1 MGSKSTL
8 CILPHNSHK
17 RIAAA
22 LAAGAVLA
30 LLPDLAQASTA
41 TSGLAWEAPLT
52 TLQNSLTGPVARVI
66 ALLALAAA
74 GAALVFGG
82 EMGDFTRRIMMAV
95 LGISV
100 LLLGGQL
107 VTTLFGAGAVV

>member
-1 MGSKSTL
+1 MD
-8 CILPHNSHK
+8 K
-17 RIAAA
+17 RIVCAVAV
-22 LAAGAVLA
+22 GAVLV
-30 LLPDLAQASTA
+30 LLPDLALAGGT
-41 TSGLAWEAPLT
+41 GLPWEQPLQ
-52 TLQNSLTGPVARVI
+52 TLQRSLTGPVAMVI

-82 EMGDFTRRIMMAV
+82 EMGDFTRRILMAV

-107 VTTLFGAGAVV
+107 ITALFSAPGAVI

>member
-1 MGSKSTL
+1 MDR
-8 CILPHNSHK
+8 
-17 RIAAA
+17 RIGIA
-22 LAAGAVLA
+22 LALCAFLVMLPGLA
-30 LLPDLAQASTA
+30 LASATGLP
-41 TSGLAWEAPLT
+41 WEAPLQ
-52 TLQNSLTGPVARVI
+52 TLQRSLTGPVAMVI

-82 EMGDFTRRIMMAV
+82 EMGDFTRRILMAV

-107 VTTLFGAGAVV
+107 ISALFTTSGAVV

>member
-1 MGSKSTL
+1 MDR
-8 CILPHNSHK
+8 
-17 RIAAA
+17 RIWA
-22 LAAGAVLA
+22 LAGAVVGLA
-30 LLPDLAQASTA
+30 LAPELAQASTA